1 MLALALR
8 GLAQRKLRSA
18 LTALAILLGVA
29 MVSGTFVL
37 TDQVARAF
45 EAIQRDANA
54 GIDVVV
60 RPPETFGGGGATVR
74 TLPADLVE
82 GVRRVPGVEQAA
94 GALELRGA
102 LVLDGRVLG
111 EHGPGTEIRAAQP
124 APFDTTRVVSGR
136 RVQRS
141 GELAILAQTARE
153 ERIEL
158 GDRVGIASRGG
169 VRETTVVGTFDSGAS
184 NTAGRGSSAVIAHR
198 ADVEAWFEQ
207 RDRVTGIEATARPGV
222 DADELAARVRD
233 ELGGGVE
240 VRTGEQSA
248 QEAAREVND
257 RIAGFLVPALLSFAG
272 AAVLVGAFII
282 FNTFSITVAQRA
294 REFALL
300 RCLGASRAQVMRTVA
315 LEALAVGAL
324 ASIAGM
330 AAGVGFAA
338 VVSALFDAVGAAIPR
353 GELVLAPRT
362 VLISLAV
369 GLGITLA
376 AALVPALRA
385 TRVPPVAALSELPPP
400 TTRRAR
406 RWTTVLSIAV
416 LAAGIVAVAAGAFGS
431 GPAVARLST
440 MAGGA
445 VLVFVG
451 VALNARH
458 LVRPLASAIGWP
470 LQRSF
475 GTTGLLARENA
486 MRNPARTA
494 ITSAALMVG
503 LALVVFVSVFAA
515 SLKDSIS
522 GQIDELIRGDLFIY
536 PANFQPMPPGVVSAT
551 AQVAGVATA
560 TGIAFE
566 QIEVDGRPS
575 NPVYDIALG
584 VDPSVLARVYRFEW
598 VRGSDAVLRE
608 LSGDAA
614 LVEEQFARARGV
626 EMGDTYRVRTTSGA
640 RATFRVIGI
649 YRDPTILQGTMVD
662 ARALA
667 RVALNRDPTF
677 VLADVAGGAD
687 AEDVQRR
694 VKEALAG
701 FPLATIQS
709 RTQYKETI
717 EDRLGQ
723 LVSLIYALLGV
734 SLLIALFG
742 IANSLFLTI
751 HERIREFGLLR
762 AVGAS
767 QSQLRR
773 IVRFE
778 SVITA
783 VIGGFLGIAIGVL
796 FASLVIGSLG
806 DFGLGLSVPA
816 GQLALFAVLAVVA
829 GLIGAALPA
838 RRGARVDVLTALHHD

>member
-1 MLALALR
+1 MLAVALR

-29 MVSGTFVL
+29 MVAGTFVL
-37 TDQVARAF
+37 TDQIARAF
-45 EAIQRDANA
+45 EDIQRDANA

-60 RPPETFGGGGATVR
+60 SPEETFGAPTSR
-74 TLPADLVE
+74 RMLPAALLE
-82 GVRRVPGVEQAA
+82 RVRGVPGVQRAE
-94 GALELRGA
+94 GALDVRGA
-102 LVLDGRVLG
+102 LVIDGRVLEG
-111 EHGPGTEIRAAQP
+111 RGPGTEIRAAQP
-124 APFDTTRVVSGR
+124 PPFDTTRVVSGR
-136 RVQRS
+136 RVQRT
-141 GELAILAQTARE
+141 GELAVLADTARE
-153 ERIEL
+153 AGIEL
-158 GDRVGIASRGG
+158 GDRVGIAGRSG
-169 VRETTVVGTFDSGAS
+169 VSFVTVVGTFDAGSS
-184 NTAGRGSSAVIAHR
+184 NTTGSAGSAVITAR
-198 ADVEAWFEQ
+198 SDIESWFEFPG
-207 RDRVTGIEATARPGV
+207 RLTAIEATAEPGT
-222 DADELAARVRD
+222 DADALAARVRD
-233 ELGGGVE
+233 ELGDGVQ

-248 QEAAREVND
+248 QEAAQEVND
-257 RIAGFLVPALLSFAG
+257 QIAGFLVPALLSFAG

-315 LEALAVGAL
+315 LEALVVGAL
-324 ASIAGM
+324 ASVAGILT
-330 AAGVGFAA
+330 GVGFAVA
-338 VVSALFDAVGAAIPR
+338 VSAIFDAAGASIPR
-353 GELVLAPRT
+353 GELALAPRT
-362 VLISLAV
+362 ILASLAV
-369 GLGITLA
+369 GLGITLV
-376 AALVPALRA
+376 AALAPALRA
-385 TRVPPVAALSELPPP
+385 TRVPPVMALSDLPVPV
-400 TTRRAR
+400 TRRRR

-416 LAAGIVAVAAGAFGS
+416 LACGVAGVAAGAFGS

-440 MAGGA
+440 MGSGA

-475 GTTGLLARENA
+475 GTTGRLARENA

-522 GQIDELIRGDLFIY
+522 AQIDELIRGDLFIY
-536 PANFQPMPPGVVSAT
+536 PENFQPLPSGVVEAT
-551 AQVAGVATA
+551 GNVPGIATA
-560 TGIAFE
+560 TGISFD

-584 VDPSVLARVYRFEW
+584 VDPAALGRVYRFEW
-598 VRGSDAVLRE
+598 VEGSDALLAR
-608 LSGDAA
+608 LSGDAV
-614 LVEEQFARARGV
+614 LVEEQFARARRVGV
-626 EMGDTYRVRTTSGA
+626 GDSYRVRTTSGQ
-640 RATFRVIGI
+640 RSRFRVIGI
-649 YRDPTILQGTMVD
+649 YRDPTVLQGTMVD
-662 ARALA
+662 ARTLA
-667 RVALNRDPTF
+667 RVSTTSDPTF

-687 AEDVQRR
+687 AEEVQRR
-694 VKEALAG
+694 VSDALSG

-709 RTQYKETI
+709 RTEYKETI

-723 LVSLIYALLGV
+723 LVTLIYALLGV
-734 SLLIALFG
+734 SLVIALFG

-762 AVGAS
+762 AIGAS
-767 QSQLRR
+767 RAQLRR
-773 IVRFE
+773 IVRYE

-783 VIGGFLGIAIGVL
+783 VIGGLLGIGIGVL

-806 DFGLGLSVPA
+806 DFGLGLSLPA
-816 GQLALFAVLAVVA
+816 GQLVVFAALAVAA
-829 GLIGAALPA
+829 GVLGAALPA
-838 RRGARVDVLTALHHD
+838 RRGARVDVLAALHHD

>member
-29 MVSGTFVL
+29 MVAGTFVL
-37 TDQVARAF
+37 TDQIARAF
-45 EAIQRDANA
+45 EDIQRDANA

-60 RPPETFGGGGATVR
+60 RPEQTFGADAAAR
-74 TLPADLVE
+74 TLPATLVE
-82 GVRRVPGVEQAA
+82 QVRGVAGVDQAE
-94 GALELRGA
+94 GALEVRGA
-102 LVLDGRVLG
+102 LVVDGRVVG
-111 EHGPGTEIRAAQP
+111 ARGPGTEIRAAQP
-124 APFDTTRVVSGR
+124 APFETTRIVEGR

-141 GELAILAQTARE
+141 GDLAVLADTARHAG
-153 ERIEL
+153 IDV
-158 GDRVGIASRGG
+158 GDRVGVVTRDG
-169 VRETTVVGTFDSGAS
+169 VRETTVVGTFDLGAS
-184 NTAGRGSSAVIAHR
+184 NTTGVGPSAAIAVSS
-198 ADVEAWFEQ
+198 DVESWFDQ
-207 RDRVTGIEATARPGV
+207 RGRVSAIEVTARPDI
-222 DADELAARVRD
+222 DADALAARVRA
-233 ELGGGVE
+233 ELGDGVQ
-240 VRTGEQSA
+240 VRTGEQAA

-257 RIAGFLVPALLSFAG
+257 QIAGFLVPALLSFAG

-315 LEALAVGAL
+315 LEALVVGAF
-324 ASIAGM
+324 ASVAGM
-330 AAGVGFAA
+330 AVGVGFAVA
-338 VVSALFDAVGAAIPR
+338 VSALFDAAGASIPR
-353 GELVLAPRT
+353 GELTLAPRT

-369 GLGITLA
+369 GLGITLV
-376 AALVPALRA
+376 AALAPALRA
-385 TRVPPVAALSELPPP
+385 TRVPPVTALSDLPPP
-400 TTRRAR
+400 TTRRRR
-406 RWTTVLSIAV
+406 RWTAALSLAV
-416 LAAGIVAVAAGAFGS
+416 LIAGVVAVAAGAFGS
-431 GPAVARLST
+431 GPAATRLAT

-458 LVRPLASAIGWP
+458 LVRPLASVIGWP

-475 GTTGLLARENA
+475 GTTGQLARENA
-486 MRNPARTA
+486 MRNPSRTA

-515 SLKDSIS
+515 SLQHSIS
-522 GQIDELIRGDLFIY
+522 AQIDELIRGDLFVY
-536 PANFQPMPPGVVSAT
+536 PENFQPLPPEVVAAT
-551 AQVAGVATA
+551 GAVPGVATA
-560 TGIAFE
+560 TGVAFQ

-575 NPVYDIALG
+575 NPIYDIALG
-584 VDPSVLARVYRFEW
+584 VDPQTLADVYRFEW
-598 VRGSDAVLRE
+598 VEGSDALLGRLE
-608 LSGDAA
+608 GDAA

-626 EMGDTYRVRTTSGA
+626 GVGDTYRVRAPSGRETRF
-640 RATFRVIGI
+640 RAIGI
-649 YRDPTILQGTMVD
+649 YRDPTILQGTMVNAD
-662 ARALA
+662 ALA
-667 RVALNRDPTF
+667 RIATTSDPTF

-687 AEDVQRR
+687 AEEVQREVQR
-694 VKEALAG
+694 ALDE

-717 EDRLGQ
+717 EDQLGQ

-734 SLLIALFG
+734 SLVIALFG

-751 HERIREFGLLR
+751 HERLREFGLLR

-767 QSQLRR
+767 RAQLRR
-773 IVRFE
+773 IVSYE

-783 VIGGFLGIAIGVL
+783 VIGGLLGIGIGVL

-806 DFGLGLSVPA
+806 DFGLSLAVPA
-816 GQLALFAVLAVVA
+816 GQLLVFAGLAVAA
-829 GLIGAALPA
+829 GVIGAALPA
-838 RRGARVDVLTALHHD
+838 RRGARVDVLAALHHD

>member
-1 MLALALR
+1 MLAVALR

-37 TDQVARAF
+37 TDQIARAF
-45 EAIQRDANA
+45 ADIQRDANA

-60 RPPETFGGGGATVR
+60 APPETSGGSTLVR
-74 TLPADLVE
+74 TLPDALVE
-82 GVRRVPGVEQAA
+82 RVRDVAGVEQAE
-94 GALELRGA
+94 GALEVRGA
-102 LVLDGRVLG
+102 LVVDGRVL
-111 EHGPGTEIRAAQP
+111 ETRGPGIEIRAAQP
-124 APFDTTRVVSGR
+124 TPFETARVVSGR
-136 RVQRS
+136 PVQRA
-141 GELAILAQTARE
+141 GELAVLDETARRE
-153 ERIEL
+153 GIGI
-158 GDRVGIASRGG
+158 GDRVGIAARGG
-169 VRETTVVGTFDSGAS
+169 VRDTTVVGTFASGAS
-184 NTAGRGSSAVIAHR
+184 NTAGSGPAAVIADR
-198 ADVEAWFEQ
+198 ADVESWFEQ
-207 RDRVTGIEATARPGV
+207 RGRVTAIEATARSGV
-222 DADELAARVRD
+222 DADELAARVRE
-233 ELGGGVE
+233 ELGADVE

-248 QEAAREVND
+248 QEAAQEVND
-257 RIAGFLVPALLSFAG
+257 SIAGFLLPALLSFAG

-300 RCLGASRAQVMRTVA
+300 RCLGASRGQVMLTVA

-324 ASIAGM
+324 ASAAGIL
-330 AAGVGFAA
+330 AGVGFAA
-338 VVSALFDAVGAAIPR
+338 GVSALFDAAGASIPR
-353 GELVLAPRT
+353 GDLVLAPRT
-362 VLISLAV
+362 IFVSLAV
-369 GLGITLA
+369 GVGITLV
-376 AALVPALRA
+376 AALAPALRA
-385 TRVPPVAALSELPPP
+385 TRVPPVAALSQLPPP
-400 TTRRAR
+400 ATRRRR
-406 RWTTVLSIAV
+406 RWTAVLSLAV
-416 LAAGIVAVAAGAFGS
+416 LAAGVLAVAAGAFGS

-458 LVRPLASAIGWP
+458 LVRPLASVIGWP

-475 GTTGLLARENA
+475 GTTGRLARENA

-522 GQIDELIRGDLFIY
+522 GQIDELIRGDLFVY
-536 PANFQPMPPGVVSAT
+536 PANFQPMPPEVVSAT
-551 AQVAGVATA
+551 GEAPGVETA

-584 VDPSVLARVYRFEW
+584 VDPTVLARVYRFEW
-598 VRGSDAVLRE
+598 VEGSDALLERLE
-608 LSGDAA
+608 GDAA

-626 EMGDTYRVRTTSGA
+626 GMADTYEVRSNSG
-640 RATFRVIGI
+640 RTATFRVIGI
-649 YRDPTILQGTMVD
+649 YRDPTILQGTMVN

-667 RVALNRDPTF
+667 RISATSDPTF

-687 AEDVQRR
+687 AASVQRR
-694 VKEALAG
+694 VKEALAS

-709 RTQYKETI
+709 RAEYKETI

-723 LVSLIYALLGV
+723 LLSLIYALLGV
-734 SLLIALFG
+734 SLVIALFG

-762 AVGAS
+762 AIGAS
-767 QSQLRR
+767 KRQLRR

-783 VIGGFLGIAIGVL
+783 VIGGLLGIAVGVL
-796 FASLVIGSLG
+796 FASLAIGSLG
-806 DFGLGLSVPA
+806 DFGLSLSVPG
-816 GQLALFAVLAVVA
+816 GQLAVFAALAVAA
-829 GLIGAALPA
+829 GVVGAALPA
-838 RRGARVDVLTALHHD
+838 RRGARVDVLAALHHD

>member
-37 TDQVARAF
+37 TDQISRAF
-45 EAIQRDANA
+45 ADIQRDANA

-60 RPPETFGGGGATVR
+60 APPETFGGGSSAR
-74 TLPADLVE
+74 TLPAALVDR
-82 GVRRVPGVEQAA
+82 VRGVPGVERAE
-94 GALELRGA
+94 GALEVRGA
-102 LVLDGRVLG
+102 LVIGGRVL
-111 EHGPGTEIRAAQP
+111 ESRGPGTEIRAAQP
-124 APFDTTRVVSGR
+124 APFDSTRVVAGR
-136 RVQRS
+136 RVERP
-141 GELAILAQTARE
+141 GELAVLAETARQE
-153 ERIEL
+153 GL
-158 GDRVGIASRGG
+158 GVGDRVGIAARGG
-169 VRETTVVGTFDSGAS
+169 VRQTTVVGTFDSGGS
-184 NTAGRGSSAVIAHR
+184 NTPGSGPAAVIAHR
-198 ADVEAWFEQ
+198 ADVESWFEQ
-207 RDRVTGIEATARPGV
+207 RGRVTGIEATARPGIGA
-222 DADELAARVRD
+222 DALAARVRD
-233 ELGGGVE
+233 ELGAGVE

-248 QEAAREVND
+248 QEAAQEVND
-257 RIAGFLVPALLSFAG
+257 SIAGFLVPALLSFAG

-315 LEALAVGAL
+315 VEALAVGAL
-324 ASIAGM
+324 ASVAGIL
-330 AAGVGFAA
+330 AGVGFAA
-338 VVSALFDAVGAAIPR
+338 GVSALFGAAGASIPR
-353 GELVLAPRT
+353 GDLVLAPRT
-362 VLISLAV
+362 IAVSLAV
-369 GLGITLA
+369 GLGITLI
-376 AALVPALRA
+376 AALAPALRA

-400 TTRRAR
+400 TTRRRR
-406 RWTTVLSIAV
+406 RWTTVLSLAV
-416 LAAGIVAVAAGAFGS
+416 LAAGVVAVAAGAFGS

-475 GTTGLLARENA
+475 GTTGRLARENA

-522 GQIDELIRGDLFIY
+522 GQIDELIRGDLFVY
-536 PANFQPMPPGVVSAT
+536 PANFQPMPPEVVIAT
-551 AQVAGVATA
+551 REVPGVATA
-560 TGIAFE
+560 TGVAFE
-566 QIEVDGRPS
+566 EIEVDGRPS

-584 VDPSVLARVYRFEW
+584 VDPTALARVYRFEW
-598 VRGSDAVLRE
+598 VKGSDAVLQQLR
-608 LSGDAA
+608 GDAA

-626 EMGDTYRVRTTSGA
+626 GMGDTYRVRTTAGR

-662 ARALA
+662 ARSLA
-667 RVALNRDPTF
+667 PISTTGDPTF
-677 VLADVAGGAD
+677 VLADVAGGTD
-687 AEDVQRR
+687 AARVQRQ

-701 FPLATIQS
+701 FPLAAIQS
-709 RTQYKETI
+709 RTEYKETI

-734 SLLIALFG
+734 SLVIALFG

-762 AVGAS
+762 AIGAS
-767 QSQLRR
+767 SPQLRR
-773 IVRFE
+773 IVRYE

-783 VIGGFLGIAIGVL
+783 VIGGLLGIAVGVL

-816 GQLALFAVLAVVA
+816 GQLAGFAALAVAA
-829 GLIGAALPA
+829 GVVGAALPA
-838 RRGARVDVLTALHHD
+838 RRGARVDVLAALHHD

>member
-1 MLALALR
+1 MFALALR

-37 TDQVARAF
+37 TDQITRAF
-45 EAIQRDANA
+45 EDIQRDANA
-54 GIDVVV
+54 GVDVVV
-60 RPPETFGGGGATVR
+60 TPPETFGEAAIAR
-74 TLPADLVE
+74 TLPAALVE
-82 GVRRVPGVEQAA
+82 RVRDVPGVERAE
-94 GALELRGA
+94 GALEVRGA

-111 EHGPGTEIRAAQP
+111 SRGPGTEIRAAQP
-124 APFDTTRVVSGR
+124 PPFDTTRVVSGR

-141 GELAILAQTARE
+141 GELAVLADTARE
-153 ERIEL
+153 EGIDV
-158 GDRVGIASRGG
+158 GDRVGIAARDG
-169 VRETTVVGTFDSGAS
+169 VRETTVVGTFDLGAS
-184 NTAGRGSSAVIAHR
+184 NTAGGGPSTVIAAR
-198 ADVEAWFEQ
+198 EDVEVWFEQ
-207 RDRVTGIEATARPGV
+207 RGRVTGIEATARSGT
-222 DADELAARVRD
+222 DADDLAARVRD
-233 ELGGGVE
+233 ELGASIG

-248 QEAAREVND
+248 QEAAQDVND
-257 RIAGFLVPALLSFAG
+257 QIAGFLVPALLSFAG

-315 LEALAVGAL
+315 LEALVVGAL
-324 ASIAGM
+324 GSVAGIVV
-330 AAGVGFAA
+330 GVGFA
-338 VVSALFDAVGAAIPR
+338 VGVSALFDAAGASIPR
-353 GELVLAPRT
+353 GELTLAPRT
-362 VLISLAV
+362 ILISLAV

-376 AALVPALRA
+376 AALAPALRA
-385 TRVPPVAALSELPPP
+385 TRVAPVAALSELPLPS
-400 TTRRAR
+400 TRRR
-406 RWTTVLSIAV
+406 RRATTVLSIAV
-416 LAAGIVAVAAGAFGS
+416 LAAGIAAVAAGAFGS

-440 MAGGA
+440 MGGGA

-475 GTTGLLARENA
+475 GTTGRLARENA
-486 MRNPARTA
+486 MRNPGRTA

-515 SLKDSIS
+515 SLKDSFS
-522 GQIDELIRGDLFIY
+522 SQIDELIRGDLFIY
-536 PANFQPMPPGVVSAT
+536 PANFQPMPPGVVA
-551 AQVAGVATA
+551 AAGEVAGVETA

-566 QIEVDGRPS
+566 QIQVNGRPS

-584 VDPSVLARVYRFEW
+584 VDPAVLARVYRFEW
-598 VRGSDAVLRE
+598 VQGSDAVLER

-626 EMGDTYRVRTTSGA
+626 GMGDTYRVRTTSGQ
-640 RATFRVIGI
+640 RGRFRVIGI

-667 RVALNRDPTF
+667 EISASRDPTF
-677 VLADVAGGAD
+677 VLADLAEGAD
-687 AEDVQRR
+687 PAAVQRE
-694 VKEALAG
+694 VKEALSG

-709 RTQYKETI
+709 RTEYKETI
-717 EDRLGQ
+717 EDQLGQ

-734 SLLIALFG
+734 SLVIALFG

-751 HERIREFGLLR
+751 HERLREFGLLR

-767 QSQLRR
+767 KGQLRR
-773 IVRFE
+773 IVRYE

-783 VIGGFLGIAIGVL
+783 VIGGLLGIAIGVL
-796 FASLVIGSLG
+796 FASLIIGSLG
-806 DFGLGLSVPA
+806 DFGLGLSLPA
-816 GQLALFAVLAVVA
+816 GQLVVFAALAVAA
-829 GLIGAALPA
+829 GVIGAALPA
-838 RRGARVDVLTALHHD
+838 RRGARVDVLAALHHD